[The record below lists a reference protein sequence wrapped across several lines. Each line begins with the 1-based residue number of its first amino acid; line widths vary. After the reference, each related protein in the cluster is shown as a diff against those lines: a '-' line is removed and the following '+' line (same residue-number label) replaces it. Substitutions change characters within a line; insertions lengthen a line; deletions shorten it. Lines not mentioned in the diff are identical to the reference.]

1 MHATRHHPSRDC
13 SSNPFAY
20 PFVATC
26 PARDSIVKYLS
37 DEFRI
42 NFVSVSPFGAS
53 WSEPKPTNRLFRLLC
68 QPAFPPIYISRDGT
82 RKTRRLRSL
91 DNSGCGSKK
100 GKEKVSRFDSIAK
113 RFDREIERSFSS
125 PRKNSI
131 RVFQQSGSC
140 RTEAK
145 QRMTIR
151 FHPRWIGSDSGAI
164 IPLPPTRCNFR
175 RFHAASTTIRILI
188 RFFHGGWIIKA
199 GAQPIIAGR

>member
-1 MHATRHHPSRDC
+1 MTNFGLIS
-13 SSNPFAY
+13 
-20 PFVATC
+20 
-26 PARDSIVKYLS
+26 YLS
-37 DEFRI
+37 PPLERA
-42 NFVSVSPFGAS
+42 GAS
-53 WSEPKPTNRLFRLLC
+53 QSQRIGYFVCFANQLSPLFS
-68 QPAFPPIYISRDGT
+68 PIYISRDGT

-91 DNSGCGSKK
+91 DNGGSKK